1 MNFGMVLG
9 VVSGFL
15 EERGCRHAVIGAVAL
30 AAHGLLR
37 TTQDLDLIVESAAQA
52 DLIQF
57 LESRG
62 YETLHRSS
70 GYSNHS
76 HPDPAW
82 GRVDFVYV
90 QGETSDRLFA
100 SCSRLRGPGNI
111 EIPVPRPEHL
121 AALKVVAMKNNPSR
135 ELQDLADVRFLL
147 TLPGVDRVEVQG
159 YFERHGLESRFDE
172 IERTL

>member
-1 MNFGMVLG
+1 MNFGMVLAA
-9 VVSGFL
+9 VSGFL
-15 EERGCRHAVIGAVAL
+15 EERGYRHALIGAVAL

-37 TTQDLDLIVESAAQA
+37 TTQDLDLIVEFSAQP
-52 DLIQF
+52 DLLQF
-57 LESRG
+57 LEARG
-62 YETLHRSS
+62 YKTLHRSS

-90 QGETSDRLFA
+90 QGETSDKLFSA
-100 SCSRLRGPGNI
+100 CTRLRGPGDV

-121 AALKVVAMKNNPSR
+121 AALKVVALKNAPSR
-135 ELQDLADVRFLL
+135 ELQDLADIRYLL
-147 TLPGVDRVEVQG
+147 TLPGVDGTEVRS

-172 IERTL
+172 IARTL

>member
-9 VVSGFL
+9 LVSGFL
-15 EERGCRHAVIGAVAL
+15 EERGYRHALIGAVAL

-37 TTQDLDLIVESAAQA
+37 TTQDLDLIVESSAQA
-52 DLIQF
+52 DLVRF

-82 GRVDFVYV
+82 GRIDFVYV
-90 QGETSDRLFA
+90 QGETSDRLFSA
-100 SCSRLRGPGNI
+100 CSLLRGPGDI

-121 AALKVVAMKNNPSR
+121 AALKVVALKNAPSR
-135 ELQDLADVRFLL
+135 ELQDLADIRYLL
-147 TLPGVDRVEVQG
+147 TLPGVDRIEVRG

>member
-9 VVSGFL
+9 VLSGFL
-15 EERGCRHAVIGAVAL
+15 EKCGYRHALIGAVAL

-37 TTQDLDLIVESAAQA
+37 TTQDLDLIVESSAQP
-52 DLIQF
+52 DLLHF

-76 HPDPAW
+76 HTDPSW

-90 QGETSDRLFA
+90 QGETSDKLF
-100 SCSRLRGPGNI
+100 STCTRMRGPGGI

-121 AALKVVAMKNNPSR
+121 AALKVVALKNAPSR
-135 ELQDLADVRFLL
+135 ELQDLADIRYLL
-147 TLPGVDRVEVQG
+147 TLPGVDRIEVRG

-172 IERTL
+172 IARTL